1 MFNAV
6 FSQHTCLF
14 SKDYSENSLTIV
26 PQFLRNTKILS
37 TSVPITSRCSQRI
50 RETLRNRL
58 RFRARHISSN
68 GFRDLGVVAIF
79 FLSLKM
85 MRGCSWSDDTGS
97 LFVGDAA
104 DEVTVYLFLVKAEE
118 GDNEETELCLIV
130 GFCQVCS
137 QLRTEIYK
145 VSCTAQLS
153 RCTLARLAR

>member
-85 MRGCSWSDDTGS
+85 MRGCS
-97 LFVGDAA
+97 
-104 DEVTVYLFLVKAEE
+104 
-118 GDNEETELCLIV
+118 
-130 GFCQVCS
+130 
-137 QLRTEIYK
+137 
-145 VSCTAQLS
+145 
-153 RCTLARLAR
+153 